1 MLGVA
6 TTNEGRVLRS
16 RCARDARLLV
26 VDDDEP
32 VRTLYVA
39 LLENVAGVGPVV
51 AAGDGA
57 DAVQVAKKLALD
69 VAVLDLNMP
78 RLDGIEAALALAA
91 LQPSL
96 SIALHSSDPDTL
108 RQRARGLDFAVFDK
122 VEFDRLVAWVEGEV
136 ERLRLPRPVGSPD
149 TRCDLSC
156 SSCGYGVATD
166 APPAHCPMCNSATV
180 WTDDGRGPSRAAGS

>member
-32 VRTLYVA
+32 VRTLYVT
-39 LLENVAGVGPVV
+39 LLKNVAGVSSVV
-51 AAGDGA
+51 AAVDGVE
-57 DAVQVAKKLALD
+57 AVEVAKDVALD

-78 RLDGIEAALALAA
+78 RLDGIETALALAA

-96 SIALHSSDPDTL
+96 SIALHSSD
-108 RQRARGLDFAVFDK
+108 
-122 VEFDRLVAWVEGEV
+122 
-136 ERLRLPRPVGSPD
+136 
-149 TRCDLSC
+149 
-156 SSCGYGVATD
+156 
-166 APPAHCPMCNSATV
+166 
-180 WTDDGRGPSRAAGS
+180 

>member
-16 RCARDARLLV
+16 RCVRDARLLV

-136 ERLRLPRPVGSPD
+136 ERLRRPRPQLRPLRLRD
-149 TRCDLSC
+149 RHRRAARALSD
-156 SSCGYGVATD
+156 VQQR
-166 APPAHCPMCNSATV
+166 NRV
-180 WTDDGRGPSRAAGS
+180 DGRRTRAIPCVRLLISFR